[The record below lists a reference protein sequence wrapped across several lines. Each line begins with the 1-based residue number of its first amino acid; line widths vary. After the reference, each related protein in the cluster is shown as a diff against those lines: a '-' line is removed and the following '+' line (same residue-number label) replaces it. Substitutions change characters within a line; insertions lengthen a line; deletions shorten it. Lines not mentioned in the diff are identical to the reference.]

1 MRKQKTETST
11 QTPNPKPQTYTV
23 TKQWLERQVEHL
35 NAQIAE
41 AENPYSLYGAN
52 TPVQLLR
59 QKACYY
65 IHLLCQMDTN
75 NQQTIEIQHYE

>member
-1 MRKQKTETST
+1 MKT
-11 QTPNPKPQTYTV
+11 PKTTTV
-23 TKQWLERQVEHL
+23 TKQWLERQVERL

-65 IHLLCQMDTN
+65 IHLLCQMDTQN
-75 NQQTIEIQHYE
+75 LETTEMQHYE